1 MGPAVTRYL
10 YEKGLKMPTRTQ
22 NVWRSGET
30 LSDINLRPDRVC
42 SRLTHKSFMSSTS
55 SATSSLVSFGTKGT
69 TKASVDISVVTLDFD
84 TVSSS
89 QLRSVPST
97 SGTGTGGGGA
107 GGAKP
112 KSKSS
117 KF

>member
-42 SRLTHKSFMSSTS
+42 SRMTHKSFMSSTS

-84 TVSSS
+84 TVSSAA
-89 QLRSVPST
+89 LKSVPST
-97 SGTGTGGGGA
+97 SSGFGGG